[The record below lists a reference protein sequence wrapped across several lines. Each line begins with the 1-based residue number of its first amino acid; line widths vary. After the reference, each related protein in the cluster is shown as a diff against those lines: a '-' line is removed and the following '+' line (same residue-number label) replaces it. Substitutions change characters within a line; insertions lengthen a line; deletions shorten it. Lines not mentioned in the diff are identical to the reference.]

1 MEDFLGRIRSV
12 IPEQVVSLEWLAGVL
27 VLIAVYALGY
37 FCGVLPSL
45 LKREGRKLREQSAT
59 LYEEILEKIFEYDEL
74 YNVYIRE
81 PDSSKRT
88 LLGEQ
93 ISSVKENVKQLEFRL
108 AMLEQREPRH
118 LPLRSLPVRELKI
131 ERETRDKF

>member
-12 IPEQVVSLEWLAGVL
+12 LPEQVVSLEWLAGVL

-45 LKREGRKLREQSAT
+45 LKRQGRRLREQSAT
-59 LYEEILEKIFEYDEL
+59 LCEELLDKMCEYDEL
-74 YNVYIRE
+74 YNVYIHE
-81 PDSSKRT
+81 PDPSKRT

-93 ISSVKENVKQLEFRL
+93 ISSVKETVKQLEFRL

-118 LPLRSLPVRELKI
+118 LPLRPLPVTELQI
-131 ERETRDKF
+131 E

>member
-1 MEDFLGRIRSV
+1 MEDFLAQIRSL
-12 IPEQVVSLEWLAGVL
+12 IPEHVVSLEWLAGGL

-45 LKREGRKLREQSAT
+45 LKREGRRLREQSAT
-59 LYEEILEKIFEYDEL
+59 LCEELLEKICEYDEL

-108 AMLEQREPRH
+108 AMLEQRDPRH
-118 LPLRSLPVRELKI
+118 LPLRPLPVRELKI
-131 ERETRDKF
+131 ERESDA

>member
-118 LPLRSLPVRELKI
+118 LPLRPLPVRELRI
-131 ERETRDKF
+131 E

>member
-1 MEDFLGRIRSV
+1 MEDFLGRIRSL
-12 IPEQVVSLEWLAGVL
+12 ITEYVVSLEWLAGGL

-45 LKREGRKLREQSAT
+45 LKREGRRLREQSAT
-59 LYEEILEKIFEYDEL
+59 LCEELLEKICEYGEL

-93 ISSVKENVKQLEFRL
+93 ISSVKETVKQLEFRL
-108 AMLEQREPRH
+108 AMLDQRDPRH
-118 LPLRSLPVRELKI
+118 LPCAPCP
-131 ERETRDKF
+131 